1 MVIALIKKMIGSRN
15 ERLIRKYLKTAQ
27 EINVRELKYQM
38 LSDEALKNKTTEF
51 RNRLEKGETLDDLL
65 IEAFAVV
72 REASVRTLGLRPVD
86 AQLIGGMVLHQGNI
100 AEMRTGEGKTLAATL
115 PAYLNALSKKS
126 VHVVTAN
133 DYLVKRDSE
142 TVRPLFEFLG
152 MTVGTVLTMLSKE
165 ERIAAYQ
172 CDITYGTNNEFG
184 FDYLRDNMVFSET
197 DQVQRGHDFA
207 IVDEVDSILIDE
219 ARTPLIISG
228 ASEESS
234 EFYVKLNALLPQL
247 KKRDKDPKDTP
258 EDTVGGDF
266 FVDEKSKQAFLTEEG
281 HQTLEKILT
290 TAGLITPDES
300 LYSPKNIALMHYI
313 NAVLRAQN
321 LYHRDVAYVV
331 QNGEI
336 VIVDEHTGRA
346 MPGRRWSD
354 GLHQA
359 IEAKEGLKVKG
370 ENQTLASITF
380 QNFFR
385 LYEKLSGMTGTA
397 DTEAYELHQI
407 YGLEVVVIPT
417 HRAMIRIDHHDVIF
431 LTLSEKFDAIVKEI
445 EACREKGQPVL
456 VGTASIETSE
466 LLAEKL
472 SKFQIPFD
480 VLNAKQHE
488 REAKII
494 ANAGMPC
501 SVTIATNMAGRGTDI
516 ILGGNWQMEVAAL
529 ENPSE
534 EQIAKIKSDWQ
545 IRHDLV
551 LASGGLHILGTERHE
566 SRRIDNQLR
575 GRAGRQGDPGSS
587 RFYLSMEDSLV
598 RIFASDGI
606 RSMLK
611 SLGMGK
617 GEALESRI
625 VTKAIANAQKK
636 VEQFNFDVRKQ
647 LLQYDNVANDQRAV
661 IYTQRRELLTA
672 ESISEMVEEM
682 IQDSVLQMIHHFIPV
697 ESMEEQWNLTGLM
710 QEIESVFGLKLDI
723 NQWVVGDEA
732 LDSGALSSRIVDEL
746 LGFYQAKRD
755 LLEPKVRHVLE
766 KNVVLQVLD
775 NHWRQ
780 HLSNMDHL
788 RQSIHLR
795 GYAQKDPKQE
805 FKRESFELFAS
816 MLNSFKYEVASTLLK
831 IQIKTPEEIKK
842 IEAERAIKTEMAL
855 KSMHFDHA
863 SLKVTD
869 ALMGEKMNA
878 KMNAKMNEKVEVPDS
893 RHISFSREAL
903 SQSNGLEIG
912 NRAGES
918 LGSSESNNLNKVG
931 RNDPCPCGSGKKYK
945 QCHGAL

>member
-1 MVIALIKKMIGSRN
+1 MVIALIKKIIGSRN
-15 ERLIRKYLKTAQ
+15 ERLIRQYSKVAQ
-27 EINVRELKYQM
+27 EINVRELKYQV
-38 LSDEALKNKTTEF
+38 LSDEALKNKTVEF
-51 RNRLEKGETLDDLL
+51 RARLEKGETLDDLL

-86 AQLIGGMVLHQGNI
+86 AQLIGGMVLHKGNI

-115 PAYLNALSKKS
+115 PAYLNALSRKA

-133 DYLVKRDSE
+133 DYLVKRDSD

-152 MTVGTVLTMLSKE
+152 MTVGAVLTTLGKE

-172 CDITYGTNNEFG
+172 CDVTYGTNNEFG
-184 FDYLRDNMVFSET
+184 FDYLRDNMVFSQSE
-197 DQVQRGHDFA
+197 QVQRGHDFA

-258 EDTVGGDF
+258 AGSSEESSGGDF

-290 TAGLITPDES
+290 AAGLISAEES

-331 QNGEI
+331 QNNEI

-359 IEAKEGLKVKG
+359 IEAKEGLRVKG

-417 HRAMIRIDHHDVIF
+417 HRPMIRVDHHDVIF
-431 LTLSEKFDAIVKEI
+431 LTLDEKFDAIVKEI
-445 EACREKGQPVL
+445 ETCHAKGQPVL

-466 LLAEKL
+466 LLAARLEK
-472 SKFQIPFD
+472 SKIPFD

-494 ANAGMPC
+494 ANAGMPG

-516 ILGGNWQMEVAAL
+516 ILGGNWHMEVAAL

-534 EQIAKIKSDWQ
+534 DQIAGIKAAWQ
-545 IRHDLV
+545 IRHDAV
-551 LASGGLHILGTERHE
+551 IASGGLHILGTERHE

-661 IYTQRRELLTA
+661 IYGQRRELLTA
-672 ESISEMVEEM
+672 ESIADKVESM
-682 IQDSVLQMIHHFIPV
+682 IEDSVSQMVHNFVPA
-697 ESMEEQWNLTGLM
+697 ESMEEQWNLSGLI
-710 QEIESVFGLKLDI
+710 QEIESAFGLKLDI
-723 NQWVVGDEA
+723 NQWVKEDES
-732 LDSGALSSRIVDEL
+732 LDAGLLNTRVMSEILS
-746 LGFYQAKRD
+746 FYQAKRN
-755 LLEPKVRHVLE
+755 LLEPQVRNVLE

-775 NHWRQ
+775 NHWKQ

-805 FKRESFELFAS
+805 FKRESFELFAG
-816 MLNSFKYEVASTLLK
+816 MLDNLKYEVATTLLK

-842 IEAERAIKTEMAL
+842 IEAERAMRAKLAL
-855 KSMHFDHA
+855 GAMHFDHA
-863 SLKVTD
+863 NLKITD
-869 ALMGEKMNA
+869 AMA
-878 KMNAKMNEKVEVPDS
+878 APDADI
-893 RHISFSREAL
+893 HIDASHSAR
-903 SQSNGLEIG
+903 GLEIG
-912 NRAGES
+912 NAAGV
-918 LGSSESNNLNKVG
+918 NNVHLADGGIKKVG
-931 RNDPCPCGSGKKYK
+931 RNDPCPCGSNKKYK